1 MWLAKL
7 SLGKECC
14 SPLSRR
20 LWWGTKYELPQERL
34 RGRLAEGVHDC
45 GNVPVKNN
53 ANRILFHEANW
64 PILFIMVEVIIQPQ
78 LTRTRQPNEL
88 HYGGLVKTRKF
99 LSSFFA
105 SLTYAFHS
113 LIELYGYPFILYFII
128 EKKNSH
134 SKTSLLCNFG
144 NLKLNVRKSEKNV
157 RK

>member
-1 MWLAKL
+1 M
-7 SLGKECC
+7 
-14 SPLSRR
+14 
-20 LWWGTKYELPQERL
+20 
-34 RGRLAEGVHDC
+34 HDC
-45 GNVPVKNN
+45 GNVPVENN

-64 PILFIMVEVIIQPQ
+64 PILVIMVEVIIQPQ
-78 LTRTRQPNEL
+78 LMRTRQPNEP
-88 HYGGLVKTRKF
+88 HYVGLVKTGEF

-144 NLKLNVRKSEKNV
+144 NLKLNVRKSEK
-157 RK
+157 KCQKIMIT